1 MIAKLRIQSSH
12 SSGRKLPHTNSDGTP
27 GAQEGPIPSFSAH
40 FAFMA
45 RRIALGAAATAFFAF
60 MALRI
65 ALGAAATAFF
75 AFMALRIAA
84 RIAFAIFGGGWKR
97 ETATSDSVESSSRKI
112 ACETAYRERV
122 DLLQ

>member
-1 MIAKLRIQSSH
+1 
-12 SSGRKLPHTNSDGTP
+12 
-27 GAQEGPIPSFSAH
+27 
-40 FAFMA
+40 MA

-84 RIAFAIFGGGWKR
+84 RIAFAIFGGEWKR